1 MANVIITIE
10 TSVKSIV
17 ILVAEYPRQQ
27 KPKVCRQLVVEVPYK
42 NINTYQYLSICIQ
55 NSVFQ

>member
-1 MANVIITIE
+1 MANVIITVE

-27 KPKVCRQLVVEVPYK
+27 KPKVCRQY
-42 NINTYQYLSICIQ
+42 ICCWSPLQ
-55 NSVFQ
+55 KH

>member
-10 TSVKSIV
+10 TSVKSIF

-27 KPKVCRQLVVEVPYK
+27 KPKVCRQFVVEVPYK
-42 NINTYQYLSICIQ
+42 NINTYQY
-55 NSVFQ
+55 F

>member
-10 TSVKSIV
+10 TSVKSII

-27 KPKVCRQLVVEVPYK
+27 KPNVCRQFVVEVPYK
-42 NINTYQYLSICIQ
+42 NINTYQY
-55 NSVFQ
+55 F

>member
-17 ILVAEYPRQQ
+17 ILLAEYPRQQ

-42 NINTYQYLSICIQ
+42 NINTYQY
-55 NSVFQ
+55 FD

>member
-17 ILVAEYPRQQ
+17 ILLAEYPRQQ
-27 KPKVCRQLVVEVPYK
+27 KPKVCRQLGVEVPYK
-42 NINTYQYLSICIQ
+42 NINTYQY
-55 NSVFQ
+55 F

>member
-17 ILVAEYPRQQ
+17 ILVTEYPRQQ
-27 KPKVCRQLVVEVPYK
+27 KPKVCRQFVVKVPYK
-42 NINTYQYLSICIQ
+42 NINTYQY
-55 NSVFQ
+55 F

>member
-10 TSVKSIV
+10 TSVKSIVTV

-27 KPKVCRQLVVEVPYK
+27 KPKVCRQFVVEVPYK
-42 NINTYQYLSICIQ
+42 NINTYQY
-55 NSVFQ
+55 F

>member
-17 ILVAEYPRQQ
+17 ILVAEYSRQQ
-27 KPKVCRQLVVEVPYK
+27 KTKVCRQFVVEVPYK
-42 NINTYQYLSICIQ
+42 NINTYQY
-55 NSVFQ
+55 F

>member
-17 ILVAEYPRQQ
+17 ILVTEYPRQ
-27 KPKVCRQLVVEVPYK
+27 KNPKICRQFVVEVPYK
-42 NINTYQYLSICIQ
+42 NIYLTRTSTLIKR
-55 NSVFQ
+55 

>member
-27 KPKVCRQLVVEVPYK
+27 KPKVCRQFVVEVPYK
-42 NINTYQYLSICIQ
+42 TLTRTSTFSTLIKR
-55 NSVFQ
+55 